1 MFKKPI
7 LYNNNYKTCRGMYCI
22 YIEFN
27 EKSTEG
33 LPVYQILLPISLL
46 GRRGKLDPQGDQ
58 RVEGP
63 GL

>member
-1 MFKKPI
+1 
-7 LYNNNYKTCRGMYCI
+7 MYCI